1 MLVAGW
7 LLQEEALNWQA
18 SFKARP
24 PTEAIIFILG
34 GSTYEEAKVR
44 GRTTWVVPVACGACG
59 DGSGSRSLPGILLWL
74 NRLREAV
81 VLWGYE
87 CACGGCSIA

>member
-44 GRTTWVVPVACGACG
+44 RQDHVYMMLRSGASLWCWLVGPGVVRWQASCCW
-59 DGSGSRSLPGILLWL
+59 LWL
-74 NRLREAV
+74 EQLREAV
-81 VLWGYE
+81 MWWG
-87 CACGGCSIA
+87 